1 MGQRGLQLGDCAEQ
15 GMAGPDSFETVPG
28 WSAQYTSG
36 PTFRLCPRWM
46 GVTDLKEVSGNAS
59 CRVECRTPTGLEH
72 SHRLG
77 GAVPC
82 ATRVRLRAQ
91 SRWLRWLQRAGE
103 ARRVGT
109 VRQAGLEGASLLTE
123 QEQEEAGLL
132 LGQRRG

>member
-1 MGQRGLQLGDCAEQ
+1 MKEA
-15 GMAGPDSFETVPG
+15 
-28 WSAQYTSG
+28 SA
-36 PTFRLCPRWM
+36 
-46 GVTDLKEVSGNAS
+46 NAS
-59 CRVECRTPTGLEH
+59 CRVGWQTPTGPEY

-91 SRWLRWLQRAGE
+91 SRRLRWPQRAGE

>member
-1 MGQRGLQLGDCAEQ
+1 MITER
-15 GMAGPDSFETVPG
+15 PDG
-28 WSAQYTSG
+28 W
-36 PTFRLCPRWM
+36 
-46 GVTDLKEVSGNAS
+46 GVTDLKEASVNAS
-59 CRVECRTPTGLEH
+59 WPVGWQTLTGLEH

-123 QEQEEAGLL
+123 QEQEQEEAGLL